1 MHQVEN
7 NLHSSTIIECRCNK
21 YFKSNSISPR
31 VIFVKNMKKYLQYA
45 KKSLLVWVC
54 VRACVRACVWFMCS
68 AVYCGIW
75 SMGCILQ
82 CLVKV

>member
-21 YFKSNSISPR
+21 YFKSNSISTR
-31 VIFVKNMKKYLQYA
+31 VMFVRNVKKYLQYA

-54 VRACVRACVWFMCS
+54 VRACVWFMCS

-75 SMGCILQ
+75 SMGRAVFCN
-82 CLVKV
+82 VW